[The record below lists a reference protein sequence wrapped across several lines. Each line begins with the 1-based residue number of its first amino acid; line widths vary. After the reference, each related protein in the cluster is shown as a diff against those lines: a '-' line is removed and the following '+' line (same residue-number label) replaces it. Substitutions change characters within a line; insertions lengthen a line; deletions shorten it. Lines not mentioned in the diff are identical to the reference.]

1 MNKQVETHIDVQF
14 SNRNRA
20 TVFWRGVLVVPF
32 MIFISSFHMVTIH
45 MVTNHMVWSTPI
57 VVAPA
62 FLALLFRQ
70 VYPSYLLTF
79 NHAVTELST
88 RGSAYLLLLTDDYP
102 SIERNP
108 NIAVIFPDV
117 AGGKGVNRYLPLVK
131 WILAIPLYIVGVIYL
146 AISAV
151 ITIIAWVITSIT
163 GTYPEWAVK
172 VVLGTIVFW
181 NRVLGYAFLLVT
193 DEYPSFSL

>member
-1 MNKQVETHIDVQF
+1 MNTQVETHIDVQL

-20 TVFWRGVLVVPF
+20 TVFWRGLLAVPF
-32 MIFISSFHMVTIH
+32 LIFISSFQMVITHMA
-45 MVTNHMVWSTPI
+45 WSAPA

-70 VYPSYLLTF
+70 VYPSYLLSF

-88 RGSAYLLLLTDDYP
+88 RGSAYLLLLTDEYP

-131 WILAIPLYIVGVIYL
+131 WLLAIPLYIVGVIYIAL
-146 AISAV
+146 SAV
-151 ITIIAWVITSIT
+151 LTIFAWVITSIS
-163 GTYPEWAVK
+163 GTYPEWAAGI
-172 VVLGTIVFW
+172 VLGTIDFW
-181 NRVLGYAFLLVT
+181 NRVLGYAFLLLT